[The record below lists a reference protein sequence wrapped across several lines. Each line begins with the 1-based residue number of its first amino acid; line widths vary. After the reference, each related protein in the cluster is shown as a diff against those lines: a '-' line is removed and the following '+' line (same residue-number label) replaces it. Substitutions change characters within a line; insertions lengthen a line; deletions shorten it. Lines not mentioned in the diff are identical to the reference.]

1 MSRDWKTE
9 LVDLYMAGGEVA
21 PILSKKVLEGI
32 DPSEITAA
40 LHALDKASE
49 MRKGQKSITDNE
61 VIGIQTYGT
70 LEQMKKNFTT
80 KLMENGDTE
89 NIHLS
94 DQRAKLYCMMN
105 ENKDLPL
112 KGAPKIDIVK
122 MGMIKQSGKDF
133 N

>member
-1 MSRDWKTE
+1 MSDRS
-9 LVDLYMAGGEVA
+9 LVKIFMERGNVTVLGNKLSQDSIS
-21 PILSKKVLEGI
+21 PIDVN
-32 DPSEITAA
+32 AVN
-40 LHALDKASE
+40 KASE
-49 MRKGQKSITDNE
+49 IKKGQQSITDNE

-80 KLMENGDTE
+80 KLMDGNTE